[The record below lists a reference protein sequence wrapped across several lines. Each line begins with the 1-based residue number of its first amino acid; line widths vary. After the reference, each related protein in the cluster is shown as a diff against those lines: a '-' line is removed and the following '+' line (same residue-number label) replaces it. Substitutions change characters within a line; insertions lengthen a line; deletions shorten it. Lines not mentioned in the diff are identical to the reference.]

1 MEAQEL
7 RIFMRNIFKA
17 LSISLLLSSK
27 VLAQSYVFVSF
38 SMPDSLLRAT
48 FNEAYELNI
57 PVIFKGL
64 YHNDLK
70 QTMHKIYELD
80 EQDTEVLI
88 DPRLFS
94 KYSIRVVPALVRDLG
109 GCVDVLY
116 GNLALSAGLKILEA
130 QGECR

>member
-1 MEAQEL
+1 MEEKKL
-7 RIFMRNIFKA
+7 RICIKNTLTA
-17 LSISLLLSSK
+17 LSIGLLLSSK

-48 FNEAYELNI
+48 FNEAYKLNI

-64 YHNDLK
+64 YHNDLRE
-70 QTMHKIYELD
+70 TMHKIYEVL

-94 KYSIRVVPALVRDLG
+94 QYGIKVAPALVNSQG
-109 GCVDVLY
+109 SCFDVIY
-116 GNLALSAGLKILEA
+116 GNLKLESGLKILKT